1 MLKKVLLGFTV
12 FLILV
17 IGGFVLYIS
26 TRPDTFVVQ
35 RSTEIKSTPAAIYP
49 FIADFHH
56 WANWSP
62 YEHLDP
68 KMEKSYDGKESGL
81 GAKYNWEGN
90 EKVGAGKMEIIEAA
104 PPSKVAIRLDFSK
117 PFEGHD
123 VAEFTLVPKGE
134 ETSVTWSMRGP
145 SSFMMKFAGMFMNM
159 DEMLGKDFESGLE
172 NLKNLAEKKDSKGEE
187 SKPSSN

>member
-49 FIADFHH
+49 FIADFHQ

>member
-12 FLILV
+12 CLILV

-49 FIADFHH
+49 FIADFHQ